1 MSAENQHTEAQT
13 AGLWDSPHRRYVAIA
28 FGFSWLFWIS
38 GWILGE
44 ILDSGETLF
53 NQDFVWRIMF
63 QRDVHA
69 AAVVVS
75 LVSMIGVF
83 GPMIGGFL
91 AARTDPAIPTGHLAS
106 RIRRVNVGAANWR
119 MMLMVLGLVTI
130 IPLAVSV
137 FSLDRTQD
145 GPSTGQIFPVLLV
158 LFVVQMLTSGTEE
171 IGWRGYLVQKM
182 LPGRNFWETG
192 WAVGWVW
199 AVWHYPVV
207 IIMFVQAGMIPV
219 QIIGSLAGFTM
230 GIVAMSI
237 LHAWFYERTGS
248 VFLNMVIHALFN
260 TVPLT
265 MVLVWEESPAA
276 LVSNLLLWAVVIYLR
291 RREGIRD

>member
-63 QRDVHA
+63 QRDVPA

-237 LHAWFYERTGS
+237 LHAWFYVRTGS

>member
-1 MSAENQHTEAQT
+1 MFAENQHTDTQT